1 MISPTPQKESDASIF
16 LPQMNTVKM
25 AAPPAHT
32 YRIIVANPAFPHAFG
47 QVLETDVTTE
57 TNAILVSLK
66 LWRKGELPITCLE
79 QFLDLTASDFVREC
93 YENPSGLEEGEEDAD
108 SEASSA
114 AGSPT
119 KSVEG
124 EAMDVDVEPEPEL
137 TSPWNPMSMTN
148 ALKRKIILKIKDL
161 IASKDLRAILLRM
174 LEKQPSPV
182 LLIMPTAATHMTALF
197 NIIKCLS
204 AVPAALDED
213 GL

>member
-1 MISPTPQKESDASIF
+1 
-16 LPQMNTVKM
+16 MNTVKM

-66 LWRKGELPITCLE
+66 LWRKGKLPITCIE
-79 QFLDLTASDFVREC
+79 QFLDLTAPDFVREC

-114 AGSPT
+114 AGSAGSPA

-124 EAMDVDVEPEPEL
+124 EAMDVDVEPEPEPEL

>member
-1 MISPTPQKESDASIF
+1 
-16 LPQMNTVKM
+16 MNSVKM
-25 AAPPAHT
+25 AAAPAHT

-57 TNAILVSLK
+57 QNAILVSLK
-66 LWRKGELPITCLE
+66 LWRKGQLPITCLE
-79 QFLDLTASDFVREC
+79 GFLDLAAPEFVLEC
-93 YENPSGLEEGEEDAD
+93 YENPSGLEEGEEEAD

-114 AGSPT
+114 AGSAAT
-119 KSVEG
+119 TSVEG
-124 EAMDVDVEPEPEL
+124 EAMDVDVEPEPEPEL
-137 TSPWNPMSMTN
+137 IAPWNPLSMTS

-182 LLIMPTAATHMTALF
+182 LLIMPTAATHMTALL